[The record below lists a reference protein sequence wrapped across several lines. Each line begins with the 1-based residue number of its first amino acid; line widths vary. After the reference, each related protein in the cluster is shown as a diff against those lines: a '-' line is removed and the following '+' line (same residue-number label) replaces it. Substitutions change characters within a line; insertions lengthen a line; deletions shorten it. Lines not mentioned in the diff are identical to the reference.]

1 MARMSDAAHERIQAL
16 ISAEPVVLFMK
27 GTRAQPQ
34 CGFSSRVVDVL
45 DDLLETYLTFDILS
59 DTQLRDGLK
68 AFSDWPTFP
77 QLYVDG
83 KFVGGAD
90 ITIEMH
96 KEGELK
102 KLLQK
107 AAPEAE
113 KQPEKTP
120 EVHLT
125 ESALKA
131 FRQYSDME
139 RPTVRMEIAR
149 DFDVTLE
156 IETPQAGDIALDLGN
171 MVLSMDRKS
180 ASRANGMTIDFVTKI
195 NAEGQAEDGFKIDNP
210 NKPAQVK
217 PLSVV
222 EYKAMRDSGKPH
234 LLLDVRTQGERDTSM
249 IQGSELLDDE
259 MMERLMELDRATTIV
274 CQCHHGVRSRN
285 AAHQLVAIGFRD
297 VFNLTGGID
306 AWSDIDAS
314 VPKY

>member
-1 MARMSDAAHERIQAL
+1 MARMSDAAHDRIRTL

-45 DDLLETYLTFDILS
+45 DDLLESYLTFDILS
-59 DTQLRDGLK
+59 DTQLREGLK
-68 AFSDWPTFP
+68 SFSDWPTFP

-90 ITIEMH
+90 ITIELH
-96 KEGELK
+96 KEGELQR
-102 KLLQK
+102 LLQK
-107 AAPEAE
+107 AAPDAG
-113 KQPEKTP
+113 KKPEVMP

-125 ESALKA
+125 ESALRA

-149 DFDVTLE
+149 DFDVTLD
-156 IETPQAGDIALDLGN
+156 ISDPQAGDIALDLGN
-171 MVLSMDRKS
+171 LLLSMDKRS
-180 ASRANGMTIDFVTKI
+180 ASRANGMTIDFVTKV
-195 NAEGQAEDGFKIDNP
+195 NAAGESEDGFKIDNP

-217 PLSVV
+217 PLSVHD
-222 EYKAMRDSGKPH
+222 YKAMRDSGKPH
-234 LLLDVRTQGERDTSM
+234 LLLDVRTQGERDTAM
-249 IQGSELLDDE
+249 IQGSELLDDD

-297 VFNLTGGID
+297 VWNLTGGID
-306 AWSDIDAS
+306 AWSDLDPS

>member
-1 MARMSDAAHERIQAL
+1 MLLKIIKWVTSIYRTKLFH
-16 ISAEPVVLFMK
+16 ISCKDKPSIILVCLFHQIK
-27 GTRAQPQ
+27 SLFCRKHTR
-34 CGFSSRVVDVL
+34 F
-45 DDLLETYLTFDILS
+45 
-59 DTQLRDGLK
+59 
-68 AFSDWPTFP
+68 
-77 QLYVDG
+77 
-83 KFVGGAD
+83 
-90 ITIEMH
+90 
-96 KEGELK
+96 
-102 KLLQK
+102 
-107 AAPEAE
+107 
-113 KQPEKTP
+113 
-120 EVHLT
+120 
-125 ESALKA
+125 
-131 FRQYSDME
+131 
-139 RPTVRMEIAR
+139 
-149 DFDVTLE
+149 
-156 IETPQAGDIALDLGN
+156 
-171 MVLSMDRKS
+171 
-180 ASRANGMTIDFVTKI
+180 
-195 NAEGQAEDGFKIDNP
+195 IDNP